1 MKNVLLNLKQQI
13 FLLIHLLVVGVIT
26 INPGCIIKISENLP
40 FDRKTGVLLTLDWLL
55 NERTKYNSYS
65 EFKKLFRS
73 ICRRELCKVIF
84 FGNCTF

>member
-1 MKNVLLNLKQQI
+1 MTSNNIVTVKPIL
-13 FLLIHLLVVGVIT
+13 
-26 INPGCIIKISENLP
+26 KISGNLP

-73 ICRRELCKVIF
+73 KIKS
-84 FGNCTF
+84 